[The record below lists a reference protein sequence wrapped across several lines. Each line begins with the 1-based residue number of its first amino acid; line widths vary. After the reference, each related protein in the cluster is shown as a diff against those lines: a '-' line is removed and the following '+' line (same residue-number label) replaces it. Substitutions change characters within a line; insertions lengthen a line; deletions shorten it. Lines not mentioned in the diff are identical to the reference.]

1 MAEPHP
7 RGTLLALLRLLR
19 PHWGVLLVSTI
30 LGISG
35 GLGVTAL
42 LAIINDSLQTDGVTT
57 TGMLAA
63 FAGLCLVVLLG
74 SILSDMGTNYV
85 GQNVIAQ
92 LRNELSRKIL
102 LAPIDQIERF
112 RTHRLIPVLTQDVDV
127 ISDFA
132 FNFAPLAVSLSVTFG
147 CLTYLA
153 ILSWPMFL
161 TTALAIVIGCAIQYV
176 ARGRA
181 IGGFEAA
188 RELED
193 ELQKNYQA
201 IALGAKE
208 LRINRLRRF
217 AIFSGRLEGT
227 TGRIRDLQIRSINLF
242 TISNGL
248 GSSLFFVVIGV
259 ALTFQSLWPDTS
271 KAALSGF
278 ILVLLYMKGPL
289 EQVVS
294 ELPIITRAQVS
305 FRRIAELSA
314 QFSSPEPHLIL
325 RDDGRPDPSMGSSI
339 DLRGARYEFPQSDG
353 VTPFTLGPIDLR
365 IAEGETVFI
374 VGDNGSGKTTLI
386 KLLLGL
392 YVPQQGTLLLDGE
405 PVTAETRD
413 DYRQLFTTVFAD
425 YFLFDDL
432 IQPRQTIPEDA
443 TQYLQHLELAHKV
456 SIVDGRFST
465 VDLSTGQR
473 KRLALIQAWLE
484 RRPVLVFDEWAA
496 DQDPAFR
503 RIFYT
508 ELLPE
513 LKRLGKT
520 IIVISHD
527 DRYFHMADR
536 IIRLAAGQIVDEP
549 SPASETTPT
558 EPDRM
563 TA

>member
-30 LGISG
+30 LGIFG

-42 LAIINDSLQTDGVTT
+42 LAIINDSLQADGATT
-57 TGMLAA
+57 TGTLAA

-74 SILSDMGTNYV
+74 SILSDIGTNYV

-102 LAPIDQIERF
+102 LAPIDEIERF
-112 RTHRLIPVLTQDVDV
+112 HTHRLIPVLTHDVDV

-153 ILSWPMFL
+153 ILSWHMFL
-161 TTALAIVIGCAIQYV
+161 ATAVAIVIGCAIQYV

-181 IGGFEAA
+181 VEGFEEA
-188 RELED
+188 RGLED

-208 LRINRLRRF
+208 LRINRPRRF
-217 AIFSGRLEGT
+217 AILSGRLEGT
-227 TGRIRDLQIRSINLF
+227 TDRIRHIQVRSINLF
-242 TISNGL
+242 TIANGL
-248 GSSLFFVVIGV
+248 GSSLFFVVIGI
-259 ALTFQSLWPDTS
+259 ALALQSLWPDTG

-289 EQVVS
+289 EHVVS

-325 RDDGRPDPSMGSSI
+325 RYDNRPDPSMGSI
-339 DLRGARYEFPQSDG
+339 DLRGARYEFPPSES

-432 IQPRQTIPEDA
+432 IQAGQTIPEDA
-443 TQYLQHLELAHKV
+443 TQYLQQLEIAHKV

-473 KRLALIQAWLE
+473 KRLALVQAWVE

-496 DQDPAFR
+496 DQDPTFR

-508 ELLPE
+508 ELLPD
-513 LKRLGKT
+513 LKRQGKT

-536 IIRLAAGQIVDEP
+536 IVRLAAGRIIDEP
-549 SPASETTPT
+549 SPATEAPPT
-558 EPDRM
+558 EPDRV